1 MRAGILF
8 LVAAA
13 SAYMQLDFKVMKGHE
28 FKHFQKRALTNSII
42 ENEALFYLANI
53 EMGSDNQK
61 VGVLLDTGSS
71 DLWVPQ
77 TGCVYGESVEWVQN
91 ASPAEAAANSQQCE
105 GYGSYSPS
113 SLSTFKRVYDDVPFS
128 IQYADESYAL
138 GYWAQ
143 DLVSFG
149 PLALLSLTFGV
160 ADNVTSDI
168 GVLGIGMMDLES
180 SNSSL
185 ADSFEYKNFPAA
197 LKDEGLIKSNSYS
210 LYLGTNNV
218 SEGLILFG
226 GVDHGKYD
234 GKLYRMHIANEFALL
249 GDGPIYS
256 NVILDGISGYGF
268 EAVQQTPALL
278 DSGTSLQYLP
288 GKYVDAVASYLEAT
302 TFDDDQ
308 GMYVVPCLLLQLTDS
323 ISYYFSGV
331 EIVVPIRDL
340 LYQYDQCYLGM
351 IDSGDG
357 TTILG
362 DTFLKSAYVVY
373 DFDNLE
379 IALAQAAVEPR
390 AETIEDIVTAI
401 PLAVKAPLYDYTSL
415 EIVYTRVDGNATLT
429 TRHVAEPTFSFNTGP
444 RPSINL
450 GGTAYATLTGP
461 VDVSGTAEPLSY
473 GPSDAISASPSS
485 GSVAATVTAEPSG
498 ASASGYASSAS
509 SSSSA
514 SSGASS
520 AAGASSGASSAVG
533 ASASAVVTTDASGNV
548 ITVTDS
554 LVSYYAT
561 CSCEEEST
569 TSESPSISY
578 TTYTTEIVITTS
590 CTDIGSESTYTTTE
604 ITEVVV
610 TVPCSTESGSVTSGA
625 SSSEVSEYVSTYT
638 TVSSLYGTPSVP
650 VDVVSSGVPVGPA
663 VSSAPAPSSSI
674 PVSGFVSSSTSSGSA
689 VPSTISPI
697 DSGASA
703 LRRGA
708 LSMVT
713 GALAALFFI

>member
-401 PLAVKAPLYDYTSL
+401 PLAVKAPFYDYTSL

-485 GSVAATVTAEPSG
+485 D
-498 ASASGYASSAS
+498 
-509 SSSSA
+509 
-514 SSGASS
+514 ASS
-520 AAGASSGASSAVG
+520 AAGT
-533 ASASAVVTTDASGNV
+533 SASAVVTTDASGNV

-638 TVSSLYGTPSVP
+638 TVSSVYGTPSVP

-689 VPSTISPI
+689 VPSTISPV

-708 LSMVT
+708 LTMVT